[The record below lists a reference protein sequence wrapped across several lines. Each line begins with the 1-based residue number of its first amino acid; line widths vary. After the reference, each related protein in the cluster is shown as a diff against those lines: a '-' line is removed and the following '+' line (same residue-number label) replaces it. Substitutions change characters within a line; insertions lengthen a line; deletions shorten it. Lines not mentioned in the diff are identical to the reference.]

1 MIVVENLVKTFKDH
15 RAVDGLDLSVQA
27 GEVYALLGGN
37 GAGKTTTIHLLL
49 GLIEPDS
56 GTIRI
61 DGVDVKPGVRPKA
74 AFVPEVVELYPDLTP
89 LETLELFASVASVD
103 VGAEA
108 MKQALLD
115 AGLAASDHTRRLRV
129 FSKGMRQKVA
139 LAIAQIQGARA
150 LLLDEP
156 TSGLDPRAASQ
167 LLDRLAALKAEGAA
181 ILMST
186 HDVYTVSA
194 VADRIGILREGR
206 LVDERDKTQLG
217 DRDVATWYRE
227 TMGG

>member
-1 MIVVENLVKTFKDH
+1 MIVVEQLVKTFGEH
-15 RAVDGLDLSVQA
+15 RAVDGLDLRVEA

-49 GLIEPDS
+49 GLIPADS

-61 DGVDVKPGVRPKA
+61 DGVDVKPGVRPRA
-74 AFVPEVVELYPDLTP
+74 AFVPEVVDLYPDLTP

-103 VGAEA
+103 VDAKA
-108 MKQALLD
+108 MSGALLD
-115 AGLAASDHTRRLRV
+115 AGLESRDHTRRLRV

-139 LAIAQIQGARA
+139 LAIARIQGARA

-156 TSGLDPRAASQ
+156 TSGLDPRAAAQ
-167 LLDRLAALKAEGAA
+167 LLERLSALKAAGAA

-194 VADRIGILREGR
+194 VADRIGILRAGR
-206 LVDERDKTQLG
+206 LVDACDKSELG
-217 DRDVATWYRE
+217 ERDVAAWYRE

>member
-1 MIVVENLVKTFKDH
+1 MIVVENLVKTFGAH
-15 RAVDGLDLSVQA
+15 RAVDGLDLTVEA

-49 GLIEPDS
+49 GLIPADS

-61 DGVDVKPGVRPKA
+61 DGVEVKPGVRPRA
-74 AFVPEVVELYPDLTP
+74 AFVPEVVDLYPDLTP
-89 LETLELFASVASVD
+89 IETIELFASVASVD
-103 VGAEA
+103 ADA
-108 MKQALLD
+108 ARITRALLD
-115 AGLAASDHTRRLRV
+115 AGLDERDHTRRLRV

-156 TSGLDPRAASQ
+156 TSGLDPRAAAQ
-167 LLDRLAALKAEGAA
+167 LLDRLTALKAEGAA

-194 VADRIGILREGR
+194 VADRIGILDAGR
-206 LVDERDKTQLG
+206 LVDACDKSQLG
-217 DRDVATWYRE
+217 DRDVAAWYRE
-227 TMGG
+227 TLGG